1 MEWIS
6 VKDRLPEKYKK
17 VLVYS
22 NNYGIK
28 EDSYEFTSKEGDV
41 WFHGNREEYDDSV
54 THWQIL
60 PEPPK

>member
-6 VKDRLPEKYKK
+6 VKDGLPEKFKT

-22 NNYGIK
+22 KNYGIK
-28 EDSYEFTSKEGDV
+28 EDSYEFTTKEGDV
-41 WFHGNREEYDDSV
+41 CFQGNKEENDDSI